1 MKNKNSIALL
11 MVSILLGIVIG
22 LQVRTVSKNN
32 SIKTKDGELRS
43 RELATELKKS
53 IEERDRQRKEIE
65 DLNNLILAYENKY
78 KENDDK
84 TSILYDEIEKYKKLA
99 CMTNVSGKGIIITI
113 NNPKGIEDSGS
124 SIDNNPE
131 IILRLI
137 SVLNSAGAEA
147 ISING
152 QRITA
157 YTEVELAQRVLE
169 INGVSVSSPIIIK
182 AIGDKD
188 TIIPAINIK
197 TGVMDS
203 LRNYG
208 FEAIVKEDDNVSIE
222 KINMLKDF
230 KFAKTVSNEDK

>member
-11 MVSILLGIVIG
+11 LVSIVLGIIIG
-22 LQVRTVSKNN
+22 LQARTVSKNN
-32 SIKTKDGELRS
+32 SIKTKDRELRS

-53 IEERDRQRKEIE
+53 IEERDKQRKEIE
-65 DLNNLILAYENKY
+65 DLNNLILAYENEY
-78 KENDDK
+78 RENDDK

-99 CMTNVSGKGIIITI
+99 CMTDVTGKGIIITI
-113 NNPKGIEDSGS
+113 NNPKDIEDAGS
-124 SIDNNPE
+124 SIDNNSE

-157 YTEVELAQRVLE
+157 YTEVELAQRLLE
-169 INGVSVSSPIIIK
+169 INGVSVSAPIIIK

-188 TIIPAINIK
+188 TIIPALNIK

-208 FEAIVKEDDNVSIE
+208 FEVIVKEDENVNVE